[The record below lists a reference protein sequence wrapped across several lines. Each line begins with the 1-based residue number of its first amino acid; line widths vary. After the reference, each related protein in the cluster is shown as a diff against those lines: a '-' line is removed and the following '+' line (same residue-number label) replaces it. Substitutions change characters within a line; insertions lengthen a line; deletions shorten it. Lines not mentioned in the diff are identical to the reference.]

1 MISVSN
7 KEWSERKIN
16 TNLVDK
22 LSQDNNFS
30 QILSKL
36 IISRNFND
44 EEIHSIKH
52 FKNINF
58 SNVFKFNEDYK
69 QSIDL
74 VIKCVKNKYPIC
86 IFGDYD
92 VDGSCSTAL
101 LLKFFKSINH
111 PVYFYI
117 PDRAKDG
124 YGPNIKLFKEIL
136 KKNPKLIILVDCGS
150 NSNDAINFLN
160 ERKINSLIIDHHQIN
175 KPYPK
180 ANSIIN
186 PKKDNGYIEYDY
198 FCATTLTY
206 FFLELLSEKIKTNF
220 IIKDYLIFVLL
231 ATVCD
236 VMPLRY
242 VNRLIALKTLD
253 EFNLDKITPI
263 KKIYE
268 FLNKS
273 NKITINDL
281 GYLLGPILNAGGRLG
296 FSSYAVKLLSS
307 NDEKEIDLIIKKLV
321 ELNEKR
327 KSFEKTILNNIDYKK
342 IEVENENV
350 IIYYHPTINEGLIG
364 IIAARLKDIFNKPA
378 IVITSSQNLLK
389 GSARSISG
397 FDIGL
402 VFKNALDN
410 KLIIKGGGHKMAAGF
425 SLDKNNLKS
434 FRKFIDNSYKKM
446 CKNLN
451 SNFLYES
458 KISTSVFN
466 SNFNVEINKLYPFG
480 QGNTEP
486 VFLFENLK
494 IIKSKVLNNK
504 HISNIFVSKSGFSI
518 KSIAFN
524 SINEAIGNYLLNY
537 KKEINVIG
545 YLNDNFWNNKKTLQ
559 LVVSDLII

>member
-1 MISVSN
+1 MISVSS
-7 KEWSERKIN
+7 KEWSERKFS

-74 VIKCVKNKYPIC
+74 VIKCVGNKEPIC

-150 NSNDAINFLN
+150 NSHDAINFLN

-186 PKKDNGYIEYDY
+186 PKKDNGYMKYDY

-220 IIKDYLIFVLL
+220 II
-231 ATVCD
+231 
-236 VMPLRY
+236 
-242 VNRLIALKTLD
+242 
-253 EFNLDKITPI
+253 
-263 KKIYE
+263 
-268 FLNKS
+268 
-273 NKITINDL
+273 
-281 GYLLGPILNAGGRLG
+281 
-296 FSSYAVKLLSS
+296 
-307 NDEKEIDLIIKKLV
+307 
-321 ELNEKR
+321 
-327 KSFEKTILNNIDYKK
+327 
-342 IEVENENV
+342 
-350 IIYYHPTINEGLIG
+350 
-364 IIAARLKDIFNKPA
+364 
-378 IVITSSQNLLK
+378 
-389 GSARSISG
+389 
-397 FDIGL
+397 
-402 VFKNALDN
+402 
-410 KLIIKGGGHKMAAGF
+410 
-425 SLDKNNLKS
+425 
-434 FRKFIDNSYKKM
+434 
-446 CKNLN
+446 
-451 SNFLYES
+451 
-458 KISTSVFN
+458 
-466 SNFNVEINKLYPFG
+466 
-480 QGNTEP
+480 
-486 VFLFENLK
+486 
-494 IIKSKVLNNK
+494 
-504 HISNIFVSKSGFSI
+504 
-518 KSIAFN
+518 
-524 SINEAIGNYLLNY
+524 
-537 KKEINVIG
+537 
-545 YLNDNFWNNKKTLQ
+545 
-559 LVVSDLII
+559 